1 MKITITAELT
11 EEQTLILAT
20 EKGYTETIT
29 NVIDGSVIPM
39 VTEQIPNPQTA
50 WEFLSKVYQSMIAN
64 DAERIYLDVFNRRIN
79 AENEEARQVIRDQI
93 ATSLTSSVE

>member
-1 MKITITAELT
+1 
-11 EEQTLILAT
+11 
-20 EKGYTETIT
+20 
-29 NVIDGSVIPM
+29 
-39 VTEQIPNPQTA
+39 
-50 WEFLSKVYQSMIAN
+50 MIAN